1 MVNQAPERNAG
12 LDAAR
17 GLAMGLM
24 VLVNNAGDWSHVYAQ
39 LRHAEWHG
47 FTLADLV
54 FPLFLWVS
62 GAAAAWSLARV
73 RAARAAGEPA
83 PGSWSRTLRRAGVL
97 FGLGLVL
104 NFLPACDPST
114 LRIMGVL
121 QRIALVALFLHAWAR
136 MVPARHDLK
145 GAVLLLAVWSLLLAL
160 PAGGLEPA
168 TNLGARLDRL
178 VFSTA
183 HLYRGAEF
191 DPEGLLSTLGA
202 CATGLL
208 GLMAGEA
215 LRRDAAPTARRRSL
229 TSGAALLA
237 LGLALATW
245 VPVNKPLWTSSYV
258 LVAAGSC
265 AWILALL
272 DVASSWRPWRMPQRV
287 LSAMG
292 RNALLL
298 YVGSGLLA
306 RLLAWWR
313 PSGAEG
319 PSARAALHEALFAG
333 MADPRLGSLLFAA
346 ANLLIWCPLLLW
358 LDRRGWR
365 WSA

>member
-1 MVNQAPERNAG
+1 MLKADSERNAG

-24 VLVNNAGDWSHVYAQ
+24 VLVNNAGDWSHVYGQ

-62 GAAAAWSLARV
+62 GASAAWSLARL
-73 RAARAAGEPA
+73 RAARDAGEPM
-83 PGSWSRTLRRAGVL
+83 PGSWPRSLRRAAVL
-97 FGLGLVL
+97 FGLGVLL
-104 NFLPACDPST
+104 NFLPACDVAT
-114 LRIMGVL
+114 LRVMGVL

-136 MVPARHDLK
+136 LVPRRFDLV
-145 GAVLLLAVWSLLLAL
+145 GAALLLWTWGLLLAV
-160 PAGGLEPA
+160 PAGGLDPA

-178 VFSTA
+178 VFTTA
-183 HLYRGAEF
+183 HLYRGAQF

-208 GLMAGEA
+208 GLAAGSA
-215 LRRDAAPTARRRSL
+215 LRQGVGAATRRRACAV
-229 TSGAALLA
+229 GAAWLA
-237 LGLALATW
+237 LGLALSPW
-245 VPVNKPLWTSSYV
+245 LPINKPLWTSSYV
-258 LVAAGSC
+258 LVAAGLC
-265 AWILALL
+265 AWIWAAL
-272 DVASSWRPWRMPQRV
+272 DAASAWRPWRAPHLV

-306 RLLAWWR
+306 RLLLWWR
-313 PSGAEG
+313 PAGAEG
-319 PSARAALHEALFAG
+319 PSARAALHESLFAG
-333 MADPRLGSLLFAA
+333 LGDPRLGSLCFAA
-346 ANLLIWCPLLLW
+346 ANLLLWCPLLVW

>member
-1 MVNQAPERNAG
+1 MLNPRAERNGG

-24 VLVNNAGDWSHVYAQ
+24 VLVNNAGDWSHVYGQ

-62 GAAAAWSLARV
+62 GASAAWSLARV
-73 RAARAAGEPA
+73 RAARAAGEPVSGA
-83 PGSWSRTLRRAGVL
+83 WGRASRRAGIL
-97 FGLGLVL
+97 FGLGLAL
-104 NFLPACDPST
+104 NFLPACDPSS

-136 MVPARHDLK
+136 LVPARFDLA
-145 GAVLLLAVWSLLLAL
+145 GALLLLAAWSLLLAV
-160 PAGGLEPA
+160 PEGGLDPA

-178 VFSTA
+178 VFTTA

-191 DPEGLLSTLGA
+191 DPEGLLSTMGA

-208 GLMAGEA
+208 GLATGEA
-215 LRRDAAPTARRRSL
+215 LRSRGAATARVR
-229 TSGAALLA
+229 TCAFGAALLA
-237 LGLALATW
+237 TGLALSPW

-258 LVAAGSC
+258 LVAAGLC
-265 AWILALL
+265 AWIWAAL
-272 DVASSWRPWRMPQRV
+272 DAASAWRPWRAPHLV

-306 RLLAWWR
+306 RFLAWWK

-319 PSARAALHEALFAG
+319 GSARVLLHEALFG
-333 MADPRLGSLLFAA
+333 DMADPRLGSLLFAA
-346 ANLLIWCPLLLW
+346 ANLLAWCPLLVW